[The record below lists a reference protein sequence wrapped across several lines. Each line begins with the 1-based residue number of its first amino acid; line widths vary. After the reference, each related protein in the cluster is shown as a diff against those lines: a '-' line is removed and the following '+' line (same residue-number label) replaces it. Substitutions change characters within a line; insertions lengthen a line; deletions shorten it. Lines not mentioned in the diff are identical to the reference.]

1 MNESRTRT
9 IQTMR
14 VGIRLMAEKNG
25 GTSIALL
32 LAPSLIFL
40 VLDMFGPPAVDL
52 LLSEKIWIPYVY
64 YGSSL
69 LFGYILFRRSRI
81 VKDMEWHR
89 SKSIQKLEKVYRAE
103 DKGVWL
109 RAEEADNRLSA
120 SAMNRPIT
128 SQKKASE
135 RLSGSVSQ
143 INREGGPTEIESNE
157 SDVENVDL
165 FLEQDHVARSTARV
179 TGKTGPVESVQG
191 VTLKDEVKDN
201 SGLIRSAMRRLSEAR
216 EAAAQNQV
224 NSQATN
230 TPVKSR
236 DLIQSGL
243 DPTERVYVRAG
254 EDYDPSPNSVNSN
267 TSTSFRTIEPTQ
279 QDITRCDECGYP
291 MNSNESYC
299 PKCGSFS
306 G

>member
-1 MNESRTRT
+1 MNESRART
-9 IQTMR
+9 IQTMKQ
-14 VGIRLMAEKNG
+14 GISFMAEKNQ
-25 GTSIALL
+25 GTSVALL

-69 LFGYILFRRSRI
+69 VFGYLLFRRSRI

-89 SKSIQKLEKVYRAE
+89 SKSIQRLEKVYKAE

-109 RAEEADNRLSA
+109 RSEEADNRLSVA
-120 SAMNRPIT
+120 AMNRPIT
-128 SQKKASE
+128 SQKKAAE

-143 INREGGPTEIESNE
+143 INHEGGPTEIESNE

-165 FLEQDHVARSTARV
+165 FLEQEHVARSTARV

-191 VTLKDEVKDN
+191 VTMKEEPRAE
-201 SGLIRSAMRRLSEAR
+201 SGLFRGAMRRLSEAR
-216 EAAAQNQV
+216 ESAAQNQIKSQKSS
-224 NSQATN
+224 NS
-230 TPVKSR
+230 VKSR
-236 DLIQSGL
+236 DAIQSQI
-243 DPTERVYVRAG
+243 DSTERVYVRPG
-254 EDYDPSPNSVNSN
+254 QDYDPSPMSLNSN
-267 TSTSFRTIEPTQ
+267 PPSTLQTNEPVQ
-279 QDITRCDECGYP
+279 SNIRRCNECGYP
-291 MNSNESYC
+291 MNMNESYC

-306 G
+306 E

>member
-1 MNESRTRT
+1 MNESRART

-14 VGIRLMAEKNG
+14 VGISIMAEKNG
-25 GTSIALL
+25 STSVALL

-52 LLSEKIWIPYVY
+52 LLSEKIWIPYIY

-69 LFGYILFRRSRI
+69 VFGYILFRRSRI

-89 SKSIQKLEKVYRAE
+89 SKSIQRLEKVYKAE

-109 RAEEADNRLSA
+109 RSEEADNRLTID
-120 SAMNRPIT
+120 AMNRPIS
-128 SQKKASE
+128 SQKKAAE

-143 INREGGPTEIESNE
+143 INHEGGPTEIESNE

-179 TGKTGPVESVQG
+179 TGKTGPVEFVQG
-191 VTLKDEVKDN
+191 VTLKEESRAE
-201 SGLIRSAMRRLSEAR
+201 SGLFRAAMRKLSEAR
-216 EAAAQNQV
+216 ESAALNQI
-224 NSQATN
+224 NSQKSSASI
-230 TPVKSR
+230 KSR
-236 DLIQSGL
+236 DSIQPEIDS
-243 DPTERVYVRAG
+243 TQRVYVRPG
-254 EDYDPSPNSVNSN
+254 QDYDPSPLSMNSN
-267 TSTSFRTIEPTQ
+267 PPPSVQTNEPVESN
-279 QDITRCDECGYP
+279 IRRCNECGSP
-291 MNSNESYC
+291 MDANESYC

-306 G
+306 E

>member
-1 MNESRTRT
+1 
-9 IQTMR
+9 
-14 VGIRLMAEKNG
+14 MAGKNG
-25 GTSIALL
+25 GTSVALL

-40 VLDMFGPPAVDL
+40 VLDMFGPPAIDL

-69 LFGYILFRRSRI
+69 VFGYILFRRSRI

-89 SKSIQKLEKVYRAE
+89 SKSIQRLEKVYKAE

-109 RAEEADNRLSA
+109 RSEEADNRLNA

-143 INREGGPTEIESNE
+143 INREAGPTEIESNE

-191 VTLKDEVKDN
+191 VTLKDEAKDN

-216 EAAAQNQV
+216 DSAALNQV
-224 NSQATN
+224 NSQNPSAS
-230 TPVKSR
+230 VKSR
-236 DLIQSGL
+236 NLIQS
-243 DPTERVYVRAG
+243 DVDSTERVYVRQG

-267 TSTSFRTIEPTQ
+267 PSKLIKKIEPTQ
-279 QDITRCDECGYP
+279 PDTRRCNECGYP
-291 MNSNESYC
+291 INSNESYC

-306 G
+306 E